1 MTQDFLIP
9 EFAIVGH
16 PNEGKS
22 TVVSTL
28 SEDDSVRISS
38 LPGETTECR
47 VFPVMIDGDE
57 IIRFIDTPG
66 FQSPKK
72 ALAWMKSYQGPD
84 RQMLKAFLETHRDD
98 PDFRD
103 ECQLFKPI
111 ADGAGIIYVVDGSR
125 PLRKADKA
133 EMELLRL
140 TGRPRMAIIN
150 CKEDEDYYLDD
161 WKNEFIKHFNS
172 IRVFNAQKATYAER
186 IALLDSLKSVEQVW
200 QPSLEK
206 VIRTFKRDWDRRN
219 QRTAELICELLQ
231 TGIMYKIKKNYTSDS
246 QMASVRAKLTEQ
258 YKSEI
263 SKIEQKIHSKIRK
276 LYKHNIFNYDLPAQ
290 SILNEDLFASR
301 TWQLLGLTPGQLTAA
316 AALAGGVLG
325 AALDVAA
332 AGLTFGVFTA
342 IGGAVGAGSAF
353 FGGERMT
360 KAKVVGLKLGGY
372 QVIVGPNT
380 NIQFM
385 FVLLDR
391 ALLYYSHIINWAHGR
406 RDYEAAEIYKDGD
419 NVVKQGYTFAWDD
432 TAKKVC
438 TRYFSDIGNKD
449 QRTYDYVHKNMVYLI
464 KQTLDK
470 ISCSDRI

>member
-1 MTQDFLIP
+1 MTKEFIIP

-28 SEDDSVRISS
+28 SEDDSVRISPN
-38 LPGETTECR
+38 PGETREFQ
-47 VFPVMIDGDE
+47 VLPVMIDGEE

-72 ALAWMKSYQGPD
+72 ALAWMKAFKGSD
-84 RQMLKAFLETHRDD
+84 EQMLKTFLDTYRND

-133 EMELLRL
+133 EMELLRM

-150 CKEDEDYYLDD
+150 CKEDETLYLDL
-161 WKNEFIKHFNS
+161 WKSEFIKHFNS
-172 IRVFNAQKATYAER
+172 IRIFNAQKATYSER

-206 VIRTFKRDWDRRN
+206 VIRAFKSDWKRRN
-219 QRTAELICELLQ
+219 SRTTELICELLQ
-231 TGIMYKIKKNYTSDS
+231 NCMTYQITKNCTSKS
-246 QMASVRAKLTEQ
+246 QMEPVRNQLTEQ
-258 YKSEI
+258 YKIEI
-263 SKIEQKIHSKIRK
+263 GKIEKKAHLKIRK
-276 LYKHNIFNYDLPAQ
+276 LFKHNIFNYELPAQ
-290 SILNEDLFASR
+290 SILNDDLFSNR
-301 TWQLLGLTPGQLTAA
+301 TWQLAGLNPGQLTMAA
-316 AALAGGVLG
+316 AVTGGALG

-332 AGLTFGVFTA
+332 AGLTFGIFTA
-342 IGGAVGAGSAF
+342 IGSAAAAGSAF
-353 FGGERMT
+353 FGGGRMT
-360 KAKVVGLKLGGY
+360 KAKVVGLKLGGW

-380 NIQFM
+380 NIQFLY
-385 FVLLDR
+385 VLLDR
-391 ALLYYSHIINWAHGR
+391 ALLYYAHIINWAHGR
-406 RDYEAAEIYKDGD
+406 RDYDCAKASQASGEM
-419 NVVKQGYTFAWDD
+419 VKQGYTSAWSDSD
-432 TAKKVC
+432 KKIC
-438 TRYFSDIGNKD
+438 NRYFADIGKKD
-449 QRTYDYVHKNMVYLI
+449 RRANGDVHKNMTQLI

-470 ISCSDRI
+470 ISCNEWH